1 MQADRRNCRLQ
12 TQMQQVQESQMSWL
26 IEQEAMQN
34 IEDYQSY
41 RISKELE
48 GKRTPSLEEVIKLI
62 KRKGWN
68 NEKVQNQKR

>member
-1 MQADRRNCRLQ
+1 
-12 TQMQQVQESQMSWL
+12 
-26 IEQEAMQN
+26 MQN
-34 IEDYQSY
+34 LEDYQAY

-48 GKRTPSLEEVIKLI
+48 GQRTPSLEEVIKLI

>member
-1 MQADRRNCRLQ
+1 
-12 TQMQQVQESQMSWL
+12 MSWL

-34 IEDYQSY
+34 IEDYQAY

>member
-1 MQADRRNCRLQ
+1 
-12 TQMQQVQESQMSWL
+12 MSWL
-26 IEQEAMQN
+26 MEQEAMQN

-41 RISKELE
+41 RISIELE

-68 NEKVQNQKR
+68 KDGRTHKKTDSQL